1 MIEKIKKDKYLKLL
15 KNYKKLNKEY
25 KKILKDN
32 EIKDKLITE
41 LRALN
46 YEISYNNIDLIE
58 QRKKYQKKNKLLREE
73 IIELKNKMPK
83 EEQTW
88 KQKK

>member
-1 MIEKIKKDKYLKLL
+1 MLEKIKKNKYLKLL
-15 KNYKKLNKEY
+15 RNYRLAKKEIKQLKKDLEIEKKLNKE
-25 KKILKDN
+25 LKD
-32 EIKDKLITE
+32 I
-41 LRALN
+41 N

-58 QRKKYQKKNKLLREE
+58 QKKKYQKRNKLLREE

>member
-1 MIEKIKKDKYLKLL
+1 MKLL

-25 KKILKDN
+25 KKLLKDN

-73 IIELKNKMPK
+73 NITLKNLLPK

>member
-1 MIEKIKKDKYLKLL
+1 MKDNKKLKKDLEIE
-15 KNYKKLNKEY
+15 KKLNNE
-25 KKILKDN
+25 LKT
-32 EIKDKLITE
+32 I
-41 LRALN
+41 N

-58 QRKKYQKKNKLLREE
+58 QRKKYQKRNKLLREE